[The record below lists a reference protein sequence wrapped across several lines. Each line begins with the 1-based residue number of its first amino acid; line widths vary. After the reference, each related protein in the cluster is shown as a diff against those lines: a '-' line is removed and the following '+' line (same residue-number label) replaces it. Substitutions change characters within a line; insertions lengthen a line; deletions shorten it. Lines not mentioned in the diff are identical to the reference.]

1 MKNEN
6 LFNVEKYNTVLK
18 EDLSDLIAYLLEDLE
33 EYCNT
38 NGIKLTK
45 KQIQKAINK
54 FKEEYLPRNNDS
66 YYSERDDYERIAI
79 DTSDEYFK
87 EIVEYSKNNS

>member
-1 MKNEN
+1 M
-6 LFNVEKYNTVLK
+6 
-18 EDLSDLIAYLLEDLE
+18 S
-33 EYCNT
+33 
-38 NGIKLTK
+38 K